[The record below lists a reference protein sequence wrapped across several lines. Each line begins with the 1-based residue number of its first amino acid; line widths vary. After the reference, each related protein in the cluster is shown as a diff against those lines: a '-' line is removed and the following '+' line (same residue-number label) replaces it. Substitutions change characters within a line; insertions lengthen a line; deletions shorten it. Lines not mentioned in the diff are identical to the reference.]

1 MNPDLLYDYRRQVS
15 VALTACL
22 LASAIVLPMQSLMRK
37 HRDSE
42 PPKQPP
48 LTVELVAPEPPK
60 PVPQTV
66 AEARPQPQ
74 EKPPPSP
81 RQPPPVAQPVRQEA
95 VVPAETAPAPVQAE
109 TRPAVAAPAAKPV
122 ESPAHEVPQAPPP
135 VVANLQADQ
144 RYEAVLRNY
153 IESRKSYPTGRQ
165 VALEKPEGTAHM
177 CLRLNRKGSLIEA
190 SMQGSSGSGLLDQAA
205 RRLLAGL
212 SYPPFEEMA
221 FRGQDEHEFC
231 VHLKYEAPQG

>member
-22 LASAIVLPMQSLMRK
+22 LAGAIGIPLQHILRK
-37 HRDSE
+37 AHEAE
-42 PPKQPP
+42 PPRQPP
-48 LTVELVAPEPPK
+48 LVIELAVPEPVPAP
-60 PVPQTV
+60 PVPV
-66 AEARPQPQ
+66 PQ
-74 EKPPPSP
+74 EKPQVQPKPTP
-81 RQPPPVAQPVRQEA
+81 RVPQPVPQAVQHEAVQPVAAPA
-95 VVPAETAPAPVQAE
+95 PTVPEDRLATAAPAPVARPVE
-109 TRPAVAAPAAKPV
+109 APVHEAPVVPPTPAV
-122 ESPAHEVPQAPPP
+122 
-135 VVANLQADQ
+135 NLQADQ
-144 RYEAVLRNY
+144 RYEAALRSY

-165 VALEKPEGTAHM
+165 AALEKPEGITRM

-190 SMQGSSGSGLLDQAA
+190 SMRGSSGSGLLDQAA